1 MKTII
6 ILKLLIPKILLEV
19 IYVSLAKLSQ
29 RLSGSKTSVRGIV
42 LWTMYVLK
50 AELQLSLKA

>member
-50 AELQLSLKA
+50 AELSLKA